1 MPRGGSKPK
10 PINHGTP
17 GGYQVHWLRGQ
28 KPCNACVVAHSDYQ
42 KELREKNTK
51 GAQNQ
56 RLRNAAGQRARRVLA
71 ELHRAEY
78 HELYM
83 HELRKVGLAE
93 WPATTNR
100 ETKTA

>member
-1 MPRGGSKPK
+1 MPRGGSKK
-10 PINHGTP
+10 RPINHATP
-17 GGYQVHWLRGQ
+17 GGYQTHILRGQ
-28 KPCNACVVAHSDYQ
+28 KPCAKCAEAHSTYQ
-42 KELREKNTK
+42 KELRQKNTK

-83 HELRKVGLAE
+83 HELRKVGLE
-93 WPATTNR
+93 PWPATTNR
-100 ETKTA
+100 EKML

>member
-1 MPRGGSKPK
+1 VPRGGSRKK

-17 GGYQVHWLRGQ
+17 SGYQIHLKRGQ
-28 KPCNACVVAHSDYQ
+28 KPCPRCAVAHSDYQ

-83 HELRKVGLAE
+83 HELRKVGLE
-93 WPATTNR
+93 PWPATTNR
-100 ETKTA
+100 EKML